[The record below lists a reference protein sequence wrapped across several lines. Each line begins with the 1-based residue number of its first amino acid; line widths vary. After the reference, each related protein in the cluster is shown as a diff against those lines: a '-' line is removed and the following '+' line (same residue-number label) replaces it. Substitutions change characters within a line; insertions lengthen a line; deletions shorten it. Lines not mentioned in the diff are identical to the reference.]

1 MDFIFSFWCLR
12 WNSSFLMF
20 AFDSEFNNPIFI
32 LVNNRKDFDIMRNS
46 DKITLTVGQLK
57 RLIKES
63 LMDKDLESLK
73 NAILKLQKI
82 GGSEKFDDMIF
93 EDDKMESG
101 LIRIL
106 SRYDKYM
113 ENVMWAAIECSN
125 GVDDTARRIKDMAEE
140 NEYRKGTESRMVVEF
155 LEELIRY
162 LKL

>member
-1 MDFIFSFWCLR
+1 
-12 WNSSFLMF
+12 MF

>member
-1 MDFIFSFWCLR
+1 
-12 WNSSFLMF
+12 
-20 AFDSEFNNPIFI
+20 
-32 LVNNRKDFDIMRNS
+32 MRNS

>member
-1 MDFIFSFWCLR
+1 
-12 WNSSFLMF
+12 
-20 AFDSEFNNPIFI
+20 
-32 LVNNRKDFDIMRNS
+32 MRNS

-106 SRYDKYM
+106 S
-113 ENVMWAAIECSN
+113 
-125 GVDDTARRIKDMAEE
+125 
-140 NEYRKGTESRMVVEF
+140 
-155 LEELIRY
+155 
-162 LKL
+162 